1 MKLKYVCILLLLL
14 LTSCSILGS
23 GSRAKHTSKTV
34 KLKSIDDDGTKVG
47 YETDSA
53 VVYFSLAEMK
63 ERADKLLNSK
73 NLDPR
78 WDYRIIAQLKKDKEA
93 LDGIDHDVVV
103 KHWQNQKSD
112 RDSVEY
118 DIAGFTDQYIFQEF
132 ILDGKAKVWNK
143 NLKRFEDKVVYNFVR
158 HSLGTESAYY
168 TFKDG
173 TEFHRQ
179 IIKLGE

>member
-1 MKLKYVCILLLLL
+1 MKLKYVTILLLLL

-23 GSRAKHTSKTV
+23 GSRAKHTSKTI
-34 KLKSIDDDGTKVG
+34 KLKSIGDGTKVG

-63 ERADKLLNSK
+63 ERVDRLLNSNK
-73 NLDPR
+73 LDPR
-78 WDYRIIAQLKKDKEA
+78 WDYRIIAQLKKDKQI
-93 LDGIDHDVVV
+93 LDGINHDVVV

-112 RDSVEY
+112 RDLAEY
-118 DIAGFTDQYIFQEF
+118 DLAGFTDQYIFKDF

-143 NLKRFEDKVVYNFVR
+143 NLKRFEEKVVYNFVR

-168 TFKDG
+168 TFKNG

-179 IIKLGE
+179 IIALGE